1 MMEEN
6 RMVSINIK
14 IWKFFAIIY
23 PTSDKLWRLYS
34 IQFVTILLNF
44 MQFMFLIEMWGNLA
58 PFILNVFYVSAT
70 FDCLLRTGVIV
81 YNRSKFEAFLAE
93 FDSMY
98 SEIEENGDDYAKG
111 KLKEATEFCRKF
123 SLFNVLASFLDLIG
137 TMSHP
142 ILTGTRTHPFGVALP
157 GIDSAV
163 SPYYEIYFIL
173 QLHCPITL
181 SVLYMPFVSIFV
193 TFSSFGK
200 TALQILQHRLKDI
213 FEIYDDDETRLE
225 ALKEC
230 AHYYNRL
237 TRFIKVFD
245 EMVTYVIL
253 GEFLLFGAIICSL
266 LFCINII
273 DTMAQFV
280 SIIMY
285 VGTMLYVLFA
295 CYYSA
300 NEMLEESLKVSEA
313 AYSIPWYE
321 GTPQFRKT
329 LLLFIQR
336 TQKPLCLTVG
346 NVYPMTLLIFQS
358 LLNMSYSYF
367 TMLRG
372 LKIQ

>member
-1 MMEEN
+1 
-6 RMVSINIK
+6 
-14 IWKFFAIIY
+14 
-23 PTSDKLWRLYS
+23 
-34 IQFVTILLNF
+34 
-44 MQFMFLIEMWGNLA
+44 
-58 PFILNVFYVSAT
+58 
-70 FDCLLRTGVIV
+70 
-81 YNRSKFEAFLAE
+81 
-93 FDSMY
+93 MY
-98 SEIEENGDDYAKG
+98 TEIEESDDDYAKA
-111 KLKEATEFCRKF
+111 KLKESADFCRKF
-123 SLFNVLASFLDLIG
+123 SFFNVSASFLDLIG

-157 GIDSAV
+157 GTDYTA
-163 SPYYEIYFIL
+163 SPYYELYYIL
-173 QLHCPITL
+173 QLHTPITL
-181 SVLYMPFVSIFV
+181 SVLYMVFVSFFV
-193 TFSSFGK
+193 TFASFGK
-200 TALQILQHRLKDI
+200 TSLNILQHRLKLI
-213 FEIYDDDETRLE
+213 FENYEDDAIRLE
-225 ALKEC
+225 ALKQC
-230 AHYYNRL
+230 ARYYDRVA
-237 TRFIKVFD
+237 RFVKVFD

-300 NEMLEESLKVSEA
+300 NEMLEESMKVSEA

-321 GTPQFRKT
+321 GTTQFRKT

-372 LKIQ
+372 LNIQ